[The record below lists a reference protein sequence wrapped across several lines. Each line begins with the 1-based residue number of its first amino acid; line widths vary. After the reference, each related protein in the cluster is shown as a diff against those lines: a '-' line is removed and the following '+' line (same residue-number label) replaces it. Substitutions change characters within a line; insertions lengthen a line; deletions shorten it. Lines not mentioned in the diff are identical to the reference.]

1 MTALNESAV
10 ELRTALHEFVA
21 RRVPLQDAEDV
32 LQDVFVRLQRGLGD
46 VRDDQ
51 RLAGWMYQVARHA
64 IADHYR
70 KPGHR
75 REQAVADLSDVPVV
89 VESAD
94 ASEPPAGLVHA
105 TISFMQRLSA
115 EDREAL
121 ELTDLQGLTQAEAAR
136 RLGLSTPGMKSRV
149 QRARARLRDLLDGC
163 CAIEVDARGGIVDC
177 EPRQPPAD
185 MPDCCSGSR
194 S

>member
-1 MTALNESAV
+1 MTSLNESAG
-10 ELRTALHEFVA
+10 ELRAMLHDFVA
-21 RRVPLQDAEDV
+21 RRVPPQDTEDV
-32 LQDVFVRLQRGLGD
+32 LQDVFVRMQRGLGD
-46 VRDDQ
+46 IRDDQ

-70 KPGHR
+70 RPAVR
-75 REQAVADLSDVPVV
+75 RERATADFAELPLVAEVEDGSD
-89 VESAD
+89 A
-94 ASEPPAGLVHA
+94 PAGLVQA
-105 TISFMQRLSA
+105 MISFMKALSP